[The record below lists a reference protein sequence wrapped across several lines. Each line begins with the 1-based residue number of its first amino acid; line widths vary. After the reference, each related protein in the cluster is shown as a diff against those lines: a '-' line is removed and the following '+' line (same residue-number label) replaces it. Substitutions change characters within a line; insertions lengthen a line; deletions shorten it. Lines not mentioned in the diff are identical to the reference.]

1 LEIGRR
7 RQVSAAFIGEVNR
20 TLLAIILA
28 EDFQEASCHNTRES
42 VNWFYPA
49 KIGGRMRFRMK
60 MCVSM
65 LAIAALFGLAGI
77 PARAQDKQHV
87 VSLSELNKDTARP
100 AQTRQANE
108 EAVRTLLSSDQAQK
122 TLKSANLDYLKVDK
136 AVGQLSD
143 EDLAKLAERSRRAQ
157 SDFAAGR
164 ISDRDLLWII
174 VIAIGIIVLAIVL
187 R

>member
-1 LEIGRR
+1 
-7 RQVSAAFIGEVNR
+7 
-20 TLLAIILA
+20 
-28 EDFQEASCHNTRES
+28 
-42 VNWFYPA
+42 
-49 KIGGRMRFRMK
+49 MRFRVK

-87 VSLSELNKDTARP
+87 VSLSDLNKDAARP

-108 EAVRTLLSSDQAQK
+108 EAVRTLLSSDQGQK
-122 TLKSANLDYLKVDK
+122 ALKSAKLDYQKVDK

-143 EDLAKLAERSRRAQ
+143 EDLAKLAERSRQAQ
-157 SDFAAGR
+157 NDFAAGR
-164 ISDRDLLWII
+164 ISDRDMLWII
-174 VIAIGIIVLAIVL
+174 LIAIGIIVLAVAL

>member
-1 LEIGRR
+1 M
-7 RQVSAAFIGEVNR
+7 S
-20 TLLAIILA
+20 
-28 EDFQEASCHNTRES
+28 
-42 VNWFYPA
+42 
-49 KIGGRMRFRMK
+49 FRVK

-65 LAIAALFGLAGI
+65 LAIAAFVGMAGI

-87 VSLSELNKDTARP
+87 VSLSDLNKDAARP
-100 AQTRQANE
+100 AQTRQSNE

-122 TLKSANLDYLKVDK
+122 ALKSASLDYQKVDK

-143 EDLAKLAERSRRAQ
+143 EDLAKLAERSRQAQ
-157 SDFAAGR
+157 NDFAAGR

-174 VIAIGIIVLAIVL
+174 VIAIGIIVLVVAL